1 MNKKL
6 LVTSVSLTVLLV
18 AMGVIL
24 ILNLNATN
32 GSELKKVYA
41 LEEPK
46 FVDKEPRTV
55 TTSLTLNAIGDILIH
70 SPVYEDARTENGF
83 DFTPMFEQIKPYLKN
98 ADITFANQE
107 SILGGDEIGLSSYPN
122 FNSPYEVGDALKDAG
137 VDIVSIAN
145 NHTID
150 RGEQA
155 VINATNHLSEIGLEY
170 VGGYQNEKD
179 RQRKRIIHKN
189 GISVGFLAYTY
200 GTNGIPVPNGKD
212 YLVNLI
218 EEQQIIDAI
227 HEMEEKTDFIVVS
240 MHFGQEYHPLPNDQ
254 QIHLSELLTNEGAD
268 VILGHHPHVLQP
280 VDWISTEEGHDRFVV
295 YSLGNFL
302 SSQIGVDRLIGAI
315 TQVRLT
321 KTINSDTIQHQ
332 VSDAKVMPTYNYYN
346 NHKQDFQIVPLIDAD
361 QYELHNAQQL
371 YDQTEQHMQSFT
383 DEVEIVP
390 YLE

>member
-1 MNKKL
+1 
-6 LVTSVSLTVLLV
+6 
-18 AMGVIL
+18 MGVIL